1 MKEISNIFGSMELGF
16 LKSLI
21 GQEFKFVGGPEAP
34 DFLISDIFVLACSK
48 SSIVVS
54 GSIVEISGIDDF
66 DDFSKMSVEEA
77 SADIL
82 AATLKSGNMFLL
94 NRRSEITGVSLVRET
109 LVHEENG
116 SPKWSFTSDVG
127 LIVHLVGGDIVLRM
141 LSLSVEAIA
150 VKFVERFTVEEFEE
164 PSNIFENELINSYTA
179 KLDLISIV

>member
-1 MKEISNIFGSMELGF
+1 MKAISNVFGSIELGF

-48 SSIVVS
+48 SAMVVS

-82 AATLKSGNMFLL
+82 AATLKSGNMFRPTGEVKSLEYLL
-94 NRRSEITGVSLVRET
+94 YVRRWFTKKAVALSGYSLLT
-109 LVHEENG
+109 LVLLC
-116 SPKWSFTSDVG
+116 T
-127 LIVHLVGGDIVLRM
+127 
-141 LSLSVEAIA
+141 
-150 VKFVERFTVEEFEE
+150 
-164 PSNIFENELINSYTA
+164 
-179 KLDLISIV
+179 